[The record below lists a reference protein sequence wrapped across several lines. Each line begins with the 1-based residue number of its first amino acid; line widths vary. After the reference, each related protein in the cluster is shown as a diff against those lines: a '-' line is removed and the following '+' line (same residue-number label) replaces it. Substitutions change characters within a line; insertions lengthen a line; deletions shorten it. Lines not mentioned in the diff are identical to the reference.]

1 MVRRVL
7 IVSPHP
13 PSRVLLSRMLAEP
26 GLVLQAVADGDEA
39 FAAMALQPPALVIVD
54 LRRPGEDDPLFLG
67 LLRRRQPRLP
77 VISLLPGRLRV
88 TEGTQER
95 VEEVSA
101 SSPDELRQLLAS
113 LQQALHDVLSTSLLR
128 ILRPPVG
135 QA

>member
-1 MVRRVL
+1 
-7 IVSPHP
+7 
-13 PSRVLLSRMLAEP
+13 VLLARMLAEP
-26 GLVLQAVADGDEA
+26 GLVLQAVSDGDEA

-88 TEGTQER
+88 SEGAHER

-101 SSPDELRQLLAS
+101 SSPDELRQLLTS

>member
-1 MVRRVL
+1 
-7 IVSPHP
+7 
-13 PSRVLLSRMLAEP
+13 MLAEP
-26 GLVLQAVADGDEA
+26 GLVLQAVSDGDEA
-39 FAAMALQPPALVIVD
+39 FEAMALQPPALVIVD

-95 VEEVSA
+95 VEEVGAS
-101 SSPDELRQLLAS
+101 SSPDELRQLLSA

-135 QA
+135 LA